1 MAAVGDGR
9 ITEALPGRNPV
20 VIERR
25 FVAIDN
31 MTGIIS
37 ARDTC
42 SKKPIDLVA
51 PLTTR

>member
-1 MAAVGDGR
+1 MAAVGNGR
-9 ITEALPGRNPV
+9 TTEDLPGRNPV
-20 VIERR
+20 VNERL

-31 MTGIIS
+31 MTWIIS

-51 PLTTR
+51 PLTTP